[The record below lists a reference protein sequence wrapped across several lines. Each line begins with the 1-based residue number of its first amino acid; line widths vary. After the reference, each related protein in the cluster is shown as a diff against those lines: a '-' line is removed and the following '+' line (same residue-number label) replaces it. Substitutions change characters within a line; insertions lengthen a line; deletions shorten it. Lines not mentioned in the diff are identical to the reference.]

1 MEPKVIVFDFDGT
14 LIDSNR
20 LKYDAYFEL
29 FPKDKL
35 HSQVIERVL
44 ATKYEESRFSILAEI
59 LHGLETKASPVS
71 QDPLL
76 NELANRYNDLVV
88 SGAKTCPEMPGAEK
102 SIKYLSTRY
111 RLSVSSTT
119 PDTPLRE
126 IIEHRGWAGYFV
138 DSFGYPH
145 KKARTLQLIKK
156 QEGIDSSELLVVGD
170 GESDRTSARENRCR
184 FIHVDRDFRLE
195 TLCTGINND

>member
-1 MEPKVIVFDFDGT
+1 MEPRVIVFDFDGT

-35 HSQVIERVL
+35 HSQVIENVL

-59 LHGLETKASPVS
+59 LRRLETKEVQASS
-71 QDPLL
+71 DQAL
-76 NELANRYNDLVV
+76 NDLANRYNDLVV

-102 SIKYLSTRY
+102 SIKHLSTRY
-111 RLSVSSTT
+111 RLYVSSTT
-119 PDTPLRE
+119 PDTPLKE
-126 IIEHRGWAGYFV
+126 IIDHRGWAGYFV

-170 GESDRTSARENRCR
+170 GESDRKSAEENRCR
-184 FIHVDRDFRLE
+184 FIHVNRRFRLE
-195 TLCTGINND
+195 MLYTRINDD